1 MATSTAPVFVTP
13 AQGRVVHR
21 LTVPAPAPVPALPGA
36 PALAPAIN
44 VGAARSPFWQNR
56 LDTLDTERRQLV
68 ELTAL
73 KGGVTAIDTAI
84 GNFSL
89 PTSFSVTTQMSAADT
104 ALVQRGVVAAEQ
116 LASNTKPRP
125 DSCVARDDMSNQA
138 YTVIARLTTLA
149 AALMDRKGVTL
160 GTVLAKLT
168 DAATRTLV
176 ADVTT
181 LLAGTPSASALAL
194 LGRAVDP
201 VPFSQWLQQG
211 VAQTDPR
218 VYAEL
223 NRRAALLL
231 AAKCE
236 VATTATG
243 GAPDWPPSPPPP
255 VTTAPVPTPGVPGTA
270 PVAKKAR
277 ARKTRP

>member
-21 LTVPAPAPVPALPGA
+21 LTVPAPLPAPPGGASSGVP
-36 PALAPAIN
+36 IN
-44 VGAARSPFWQNR
+44 GVGPARSPFWQNR
-56 LDTLDTERRQLV
+56 LDALDTERRQLA
-68 ELTAL
+68 ELKAL
-73 KGGVTAIDTAI
+73 KSGVTSIDTTI
-84 GNFSL
+84 GGLSL
-89 PTSFSVTTQMSAADT
+89 PASFSVTTQMSAADT

-116 LASNTKPRP
+116 LATNTKPRP
-125 DSCVARDDMSNQA
+125 DSCASRGDMSDQA
-138 YTVIARLTTLA
+138 YTVVARLTTLA
-149 AALMDRKGVTL
+149 ASLMDRKGVTL
-160 GTVLAKLT
+160 NTVLAKLT
-168 DAATRTLV
+168 GTAMRTLV

-181 LLAGTPSASALAL
+181 LLAGTPSASALTL

-201 VPFSQWLQQG
+201 APFSLWSQQG
-211 VAQTDPR
+211 VSQTDPR

-243 GAPDWPPSPPPP
+243 TAIDWPPPP
-255 VTTAPVPTPGVPGTA
+255 VAAPPTSAPVPSISAA
-270 PVAKKAR
+270 PTAKKAR
-277 ARKTRP
+277 SRKARP